1 MRQFR
6 LGLLAATLAAL
17 SIAGASAHP
26 PTRAAAPG
34 PSLYAPY
41 EPLIGTWAIAKGDG
55 TPVGIS
61 RFNWGTGR
69 SYIWIA
75 TALTDNGREVPHFE
89 GMLMWN
95 GVNRNLDMLVAIDL
109 EGGRAQ
115 ESGTFAVAP
124 DGSFVRD
131 HVAIFTPADG
141 RPASRAT
148 FRQTYRLEG
157 RDRIV
162 TSVVRQTPNGWAPT
176 FPGSDHLVMTRRP
189 DGQGAGS

>member
-1 MRQFR
+1 MRGFR
-6 LGLLAATLAAL
+6 LGPLAATIVAL

-26 PTRAAAPG
+26 PTRAAVQG

-41 EPLIGTWAIAKGDG
+41 EPLIGTWAIAKANGS
-55 TPVGIS
+55 PVGVS

-69 SYIWIA
+69 SYIWFA

-89 GMLMWN
+89 GMLVWN
-95 GVNRNLDMLVAIDL
+95 GVNRNLDMLVSIDL

-115 ESGTFAVAP
+115 ESGTLAVAP
-124 DGSFVRD
+124 DGFVRE
-131 HVAIFTPADG
+131 HVATFTPADG
-141 RPASRAT
+141 RPASRVN
-148 FRQTYRLEG
+148 FRQTYRLDG

-162 TSVVRQTPNGWAPT
+162 TSVLRQTPTGWAPA
-176 FPGSDHLVMTRRP
+176 FPGSDNLVMTRRP